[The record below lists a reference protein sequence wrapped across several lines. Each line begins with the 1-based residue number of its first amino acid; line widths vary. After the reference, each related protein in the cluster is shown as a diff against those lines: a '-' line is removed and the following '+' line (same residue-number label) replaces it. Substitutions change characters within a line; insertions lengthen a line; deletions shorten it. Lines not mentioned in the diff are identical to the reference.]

1 MMNNSNNNSNNNT
14 RNGNSTRN
22 GDGLYDKLWYL
33 RQRYFRI
40 HDILSMNENQIRNS
54 VLTYLLMKE
63 FNITRDTS
71 VEDLYSIKEK
81 IEQENSS
88 KAVKMKRLDIILTLI
103 ATYSNDRRE
112 PLDRL
117 MVMNELIDEG
127 IIAYSITDG
136 IIKVDVE
143 KTKEN
148 ASKKKDELEREI
160 IELKKRDI
168 VQVNL

>member
-1 MMNNSNNNSNNNT
+1 MVRNNN
-14 RNGNSTRN
+14 G
-22 GDGLYDKLWYL
+22 YDRLWYL

-40 HDILSMNENQIRNS
+40 HDILSMSENQLRNS

-63 FNITRDTS
+63 FGITKDTKI
-71 VEDLYSIKEK
+71 EDLYSIKAK

-88 KAVKMKRLDIILTLI
+88 KAIKMKRLDLILTLI
-103 ATYSNDRRE
+103 AIYSNDRRE

-127 IIAYSITDG
+127 IIAYSIMDG
-136 IIKVDVE
+136 IIKVDLE
-143 KTKEN
+143 KTREN

-160 IELKKRDI
+160 IELKKK
-168 VQVNL
+168 QMY

>member
-1 MMNNSNNNSNNNT
+1 MMVSNNKNNN
-14 RNGNSTRN
+14 NNN
-22 GDGLYDKLWYL
+22 DYDRLWYL

-40 HDILSMNENQIRNS
+40 HDILSMNENQIKNS

-63 FNITRDTS
+63 FGITKDTKI
-71 VEDLYSIKEK
+71 EDLYSIKSR
-81 IEQENSS
+81 IEQEENSS

-103 ATYSNDRRE
+103 AVYSNDRRE

-127 IIAYSITDG
+127 IIAYSIMDG
-136 IIKVDVE
+136 VLKVDLE
-143 KTKEN
+143 KTREN

-160 IELKKRDI
+160 IELKKK
-168 VQVNL
+168 QLY

>member
-1 MMNNSNNNSNNNT
+1 MN
-14 RNGNSTRN
+14 
-22 GDGLYDKLWYL
+22 D
-33 RQRYFRI
+33 
-40 HDILSMNENQIRNS
+40 NQLRNS

-63 FNITRDTS
+63 FGITKDTKI
-71 VEDLYSIKEK
+71 EDLYSIKKK
-81 IEQENSS
+81 IEQENAS

-103 ATYSNDRRE
+103 AVYSNDRRE

-143 KTKEN
+143 KTREN

-160 IELKKRDI
+160 IELKKK
-168 VQVNL
+168 QLY

>member
-1 MMNNSNNNSNNNT
+1 MMISNNNKNNNH
-14 RNGNSTRN
+14 
-22 GDGLYDKLWYL
+22 DYDRLWYL

-40 HDILSMNENQIRNS
+40 HDILNMNENQIKNS
-54 VLTYLLMKE
+54 VLTCLLMKE
-63 FNITRDTS
+63 FGITKDTS
-71 VEDLYSIKEK
+71 VEDLYSIKSK

-103 ATYSNDRRE
+103 AVYSNDRRE

-127 IIAYSITDG
+127 IIAYSISNG
-136 IIKVDVE
+136 ILKVDLE
-143 KTKEN
+143 KTREN

-160 IELKKRDI
+160 IELKKK
-168 VQVNL
+168 QMY

>member
-1 MMNNSNNNSNNNT
+1 MMGNIGV
-14 RNGNSTRN
+14 RNDN
-22 GDGLYDKLWYL
+22 GYDKLWYL

-40 HDILSMNENQIRNS
+40 HDILSMNENQLRNQ

-63 FNITRDTS
+63 FGISKDTS
-71 VEDLYSIKEK
+71 IEDLYNIKSR
-81 IEQENSS
+81 IEQEESAS

-103 ATYSNDRRE
+103 AVYSNDRRE

-136 IIKVDVE
+136 VLKVDLE

-148 ASKKKDELEREI
+148 ASKKKNELEREI
-160 IELKKRDI
+160 IELKKK
-168 VQVNL
+168 QLLY

>member
-1 MMNNSNNNSNNNT
+1 MN
-14 RNGNSTRN
+14 
-22 GDGLYDKLWYL
+22 D
-33 RQRYFRI
+33 
-40 HDILSMNENQIRNS
+40 NQIRNS

-63 FNITRDTS
+63 YGITKDTKI
-71 VEDLYSIKEK
+71 EDLYSIKSR

-103 ATYSNDRRE
+103 AVYSNDRRE

-148 ASKKKDELEREI
+148 ASKKKDELEGEI
-160 IELKKRDI
+160 IELKKK
-168 VQVNL
+168 QLH

>member
-1 MMNNSNNNSNNNT
+1 MMANVNV
-14 RNGNSTRN
+14 RNGN
-22 GDGLYDKLWYL
+22 GYDRLWYL

-40 HDILSMNENQIRNS
+40 HDILGMNENQLRNQ

-63 FNITRDTS
+63 YGITKDAS
-71 VEDLYSIKEK
+71 IEDLYSIKEK
-81 IEQENSS
+81 IEQENAS

-103 ATYSNDRRE
+103 AVYSNDRRE

-136 IIKVDVE
+136 IIKVDLE
-143 KTKEN
+143 KTREN

-160 IELKKRDI
+160 IELKKK
-168 VQVNL
+168 QLY

>member
-1 MMNNSNNNSNNNT
+1 
-14 RNGNSTRN
+14 
-22 GDGLYDKLWYL
+22 
-33 RQRYFRI
+33 
-40 HDILSMNENQIRNS
+40 
-54 VLTYLLMKE
+54 MKE

-127 IIAYSITDG
+127 IIAYNINS

>member
-1 MMNNSNNNSNNNT
+1 MMISNNNNKNNNH
-14 RNGNSTRN
+14 
-22 GDGLYDKLWYL
+22 DYDRLWYL

-40 HDILSMNENQIRNS
+40 HDILSMNENQLRNQ

-63 FNITRDTS
+63 YGITKDTKI
-71 VEDLYSIKEK
+71 EDLYSIKSR
-81 IEQENSS
+81 IEQEENSS

-103 ATYSNDRRE
+103 AVYSNDRRE

-127 IIAYSITDG
+127 IIAYSIMDG
-136 IIKVDVE
+136 VLKVDLE

-160 IELKKRDI
+160 IELKKK
-168 VQVNL
+168 QLLY

>member
-1 MMNNSNNNSNNNT
+1 MSNNSNKNT
-14 RNGNSTRN
+14 RNDN
-22 GDGLYDKLWYL
+22 GYDRLWYL

-63 FNITRDTS
+63 FGITKDTKI
-71 VEDLYSIKEK
+71 EDLYSIKSR
-81 IEQENSS
+81 IEQENAS

-103 ATYSNDRRE
+103 AVYSNDRRE

-127 IIAYSITDG
+127 IIAYSIMDG
-136 IIKVDVE
+136 VLKVDLE
-143 KTKEN
+143 KTREN
-148 ASKKKDELEREI
+148 ASKKKDELEGEI
-160 IELKKRDI
+160 IELKKK
-168 VQVNL
+168 QLY

>member
-1 MMNNSNNNSNNNT
+1 MMANVSV
-14 RNGNSTRN
+14 RNGN
-22 GDGLYDKLWYL
+22 GYDRLWYL
-33 RQRYFRI
+33 RQRYFRL

-63 FNITRDTS
+63 FGITKDTKI
-71 VEDLYSIKEK
+71 EDLYSIKSR

-103 ATYSNDRRE
+103 AVYSNDRRE

-127 IIAYSITDG
+127 IIAYSIMDG
-136 IIKVDVE
+136 VLKVDLE
-143 KTKEN
+143 KTREN

-160 IELKKRDI
+160 IQLKKK
-168 VQVNL
+168 QLY

>member
-1 MMNNSNNNSNNNT
+1 MMVSNNKNNN
-14 RNGNSTRN
+14 N
-22 GDGLYDKLWYL
+22 DYDRLWYL
-33 RQRYFRI
+33 RQRYFRL
-40 HDILSMNENQIRNS
+40 HDLLSMNENQLRNS

-63 FNITRDTS
+63 FGITKDTKI
-71 VEDLYSIKEK
+71 EDLYSIKSR

-103 ATYSNDRRE
+103 AIYSNDRRE

-117 MVMNELIDEG
+117 MVMNELIDEEG

-148 ASKKKDELEREI
+148 ASKKKDELEGEI
-160 IELKKRDI
+160 IELKKK
-168 VQVNL
+168 QLH